1 MRATKAAVVQAS
13 PVYMNL
19 DGCIDK
25 ASTLI
30 KEAASNGANIIAF
43 PETWIPGYPWFVW
56 LGAPAWSLQFIP
68 PYHENS
74 MEVDSPQMKKLCQA
88 AKENNIQVCFG
99 FSEKAAGTRYMSQ
112 ALLSENGEILFV
124 RR

>member
-1 MRATKAAVVQAS
+1 MKATKAACVQAS

-25 ASTLI
+25 ASALI

-56 LGAPAWSLQFIP
+56 LGAPA
-68 PYHENS
+68 
-74 MEVDSPQMKKLCQA
+74 
-88 AKENNIQVCFG
+88 
-99 FSEKAAGTRYMSQ
+99 
-112 ALLSENGEILFV
+112 
-124 RR
+124 